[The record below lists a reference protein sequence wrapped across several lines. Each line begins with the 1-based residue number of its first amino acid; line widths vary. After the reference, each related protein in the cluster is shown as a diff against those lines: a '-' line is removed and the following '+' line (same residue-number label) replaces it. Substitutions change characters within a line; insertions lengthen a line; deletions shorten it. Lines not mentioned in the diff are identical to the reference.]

1 MLDTADRKLLAILQE
16 NARTS
21 IDTLAFETGLSTA
34 TVQRRLKAFR
44 DTGVIERDV
53 SIIDPTMAG
62 LAMTFIVMV
71 ELERE
76 RLDEIDAFVRRVRAD
91 PHVQQCYYITGDADF
106 CLICTAA
113 NMEDFEALTN
123 RLFFDDSNVR
133 RFRTSVV
140 MGRKKTGLG
149 LPLEIP
155 DTE

>member
-16 NARTS
+16 NARTG
-21 IDTLAFETGLSTA
+21 IETLAFETGLSTA
-34 TVQRRLKAFR
+34 TVQRRLKALR
-44 DTGVIERDV
+44 DSGVIERDV
-53 SIIDPTMAG
+53 SIVDPAKAG

-106 CLICTAA
+106 CMICTAA
-113 NMEDFEALTN
+113 NMEGFEALTN

-140 MGRKKTGLG
+140 MGRKKTGLS
-149 LPLEIP
+149 LPL
-155 DTE
+155 DVDGQ

>member
-16 NARTS
+16 NARTG
-21 IDTLAFETGLSTA
+21 IETLAFETGLSTA
-34 TVQRRLKAFR
+34 TVQRRLKTLR
-44 DTGVIERDV
+44 DSGVIERDV
-53 SIIDPTMAG
+53 SVVDPAKAG

-106 CLICTAA
+106 CMICTAA

-140 MGRKKTGLG
+140 MGRKKTGLS
-149 LPLEIP
+149 LPLEVP
-155 DTE
+155 GE